1 MNGSGVSSIS
11 PVLRKTNVTVMSNEQ
26 CATYYNIIYP
36 GLICIDTRDGHGSCN
51 VRHLLHLIC
60 FQSVDAQM
68 SLQGDSG
75 GPLSVVGSDDLFTEV
90 GIVSFGSS
98 AGCEA
103 GYPAGVTRVTS
114 FLAWISAIT
123 GIAV

>member
-60 FQSVDAQM
+60 FGLLMFKCLCRATA
-68 SLQGDSG
+68 
-75 GPLSVVGSDDLFTEV
+75 VVL
-90 GIVSFGSS
+90 
-98 AGCEA
+98 
-103 GYPAGVTRVTS
+103 
-114 FLAWISAIT
+114 
-123 GIAV
+123 